1 MITTPL
7 RVGSL
12 LNLRTDDTSVCPAVS
27 APFVVSLSLIAL
39 SVLLSTSTT
48 LQFINQRK
56 VKLRRDGCCTAAAA
70 AKSTKWT
77 PPCRAGRPHRLGWTA
92 ALPRTVNRQPTVY
105 SDGYCFRTTTN

>member
-1 MITTPL
+1 MRVLFFNPTDRSHAELIGSSSTFKSGLRALMITTPL

-27 APFVVSLSLIAL
+27 APFAVSLSLIAL

-70 AKSTKWT
+70 AKSTK
-77 PPCRAGRPHRLGWTA
+77 
-92 ALPRTVNRQPTVY
+92 
-105 SDGYCFRTTTN
+105 